1 VNLLGT
7 LRKYI
12 TEKGNSRYVLIITP
26 VSTLICLLPRSYKAI
41 MTETD
46 NETGTAWLMDYLRR
60 RVEVV
65 THRSRWT
72 GLDRMVVEWLVR
84 SWSSMQP
91 VTTSEFWLRLE
102 RLEEIE
108 RHAAE
113 YTTAH
118 RELHNAEKAGDLAG
132 RVHWSNQCD
141 LHLQRLQNAI
151 GS

>member
-1 VNLLGT
+1 
-7 LRKYI
+7 
-12 TEKGNSRYVLIITP
+12 
-26 VSTLICLLPRSYKAI
+26 

-65 THRSRWT
+65 TPRSRWT
-72 GLDRMVVEWLVR
+72 GLDRMVVDWLVR

-91 VTTSEFWLRLE
+91 VTTAEFWARLE

-108 RHAAE
+108 RHAAL
-113 YTTAH
+113 YTEAH

-141 LHLQRLQNAI
+141 LYRGRLQRAVEGALE
-151 GS
+151 GHTT